1 VPEFKKLIIGDLHSV
16 PICCADRLIP
26 EASTVV

>member
-16 PICCADRLIP
+16 PICCADRLIS
-26 EASTVV
+26 ELGIVV